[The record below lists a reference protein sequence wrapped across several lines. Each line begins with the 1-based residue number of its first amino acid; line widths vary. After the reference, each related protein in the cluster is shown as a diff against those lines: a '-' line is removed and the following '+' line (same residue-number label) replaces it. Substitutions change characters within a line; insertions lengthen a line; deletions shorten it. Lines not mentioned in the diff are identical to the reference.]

1 MREADILPAAATDT
15 GSRPAMF
22 KIKSANTILYCHN
35 WDACVHFYKDILKF
49 RVTFAKE
56 DWFRELEMNPGA
68 RISVANVTRCTVPSS
83 AGEGITLSWQVEEL
97 EELRA
102 YLIEQGVKV
111 TEIKSHSWRAPWFYA
126 WDPEGTRIEFW
137 KY

>member
-1 MREADILPAAATDT
+1 
-15 GSRPAMF
+15 
-22 KIKSANTILYCHN
+22 
-35 WDACVHFYKDILKF
+35 
-49 RVTFAKE
+49 VTFAKE